1 MGELIE
7 AVKGYYNNLALR
19 PAQESLYGYYEKFG
33 FKTAFYNQKINKINI
48 AKPIEIK
55 KVTDINEFIETRN
68 SLLPTN
74 SLNLSFEALEFV
86 LEQYEVFTDLSE
98 TKQNLAIF
106 YVDNDVA
113 NIRELLSNKDTDGF
127 IAAILKETNCN
138 KFTALMPSVYE
149 QEKSGMIYPPN
160 LEVNYLGLALD

>member
-1 MGELIE
+1 M
-7 AVKGYYNNLALR
+7 
-19 PAQESLYGYYEKFG
+19 
-33 FKTAFYNQKINKINI
+33 
-48 AKPIEIK
+48 
-55 KVTDINEFIETRN
+55 
-68 SLLPTN
+68 
-74 SLNLSFEALEFV
+74 
-86 LEQYEVFTDLSE
+86 LEQYEVFTDLSK

-138 KFTALMPSVYE
+138 KFTALMPSLCE
-149 QEKSGMIYPPN
+149 QEKSGMIYPQN